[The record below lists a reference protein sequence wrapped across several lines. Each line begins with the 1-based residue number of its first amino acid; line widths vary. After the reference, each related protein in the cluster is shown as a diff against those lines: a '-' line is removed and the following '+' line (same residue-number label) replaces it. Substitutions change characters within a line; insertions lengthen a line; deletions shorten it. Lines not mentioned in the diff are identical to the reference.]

1 LKTPFSPSGVFVLLL
16 LAGIAASAMDVPS
29 PLPDRRPGAPLVCL
43 AHASAMG
50 FDAEMLLPQRIVSL
64 R

>member
-1 LKTPFSPSGVFVLLL
+1 
-16 LAGIAASAMDVPS
+16 MDVPS
-29 PLPDRRPGAPLVCL
+29 PLPDLLQSELKAAYGAPLVCL

-50 FDAEMLLPQRIVSL
+50 FDAEMPLPQRIVSL

>member
-1 LKTPFSPSGVFVLLL
+1 LLL
-16 LAGIAASAMDVPS
+16 DWLRIAASAMDVPS

-50 FDAEMLLPQRIVSL
+50 FDAEMLPPQRIVSL